1 MCSRWK
7 QKVRFEM
14 SKGMLTF
21 VQKLY
26 NLGQMILSVRP
37 ALLVQSVSYTVPAGS
52 AGWLPD

>member
-1 MCSRWK
+1 
-7 QKVRFEM
+7 M